1 MKKTFAVLLLA
12 GITYS
17 ATAQQSNEEPY
28 MTKSLSSE
36 SVQSATI
43 KTTGGNISVEGVDAQ
58 ARIEVYVKASNGK
71 DKNLSKAELQKR
83 LDEDYDLNVSV
94 SNHILTAIAKPKQNN
109 RNWNN
114 GLSISFKA
122 FIPRNS
128 STNLSTS
135 GGNINLSSLSGNQ
148 DFSTSGG
155 NLNITQVKGNIK
167 GRTSGGNIN
176 VSDASDMVDLGTSGG
191 NITAENTKGTI
202 KLSTSGGSLKLTSL
216 QGTIKATTSGG
227 NVTGNNIGGE
237 LAASTS
243 GGNINMSALTCSLEA
258 TTSGGNINL
267 DMTSLGKYLTV
278 SNSGGNIDIQM
289 PQDKGVTL
297 KLYADKIK
305 VSTLSNFKG
314 DIEKDRIEGTL
325 AGGGIPVTVRGNSG
339 RLNLTL
345 K

>member
-1 MKKTFAVLLLA
+1 MKKIFAVLLLA
-12 GITYS
+12 SITYA
-17 ATAQQSNEEPY
+17 ATAQQSNEEPF

-36 SVQSATI
+36 SVQSATA

-58 ARIEVYVKASNGK
+58 ARIDVYIRPGNGR
-71 DKNLSKAELQKR
+71 DKNLSKADLQKR
-83 LDEDYDLNVSV
+83 LDEDYDLTISV
-94 SNHILTAIAKPKQNN
+94 SNHVLTAIAKPKQNN
-109 RNWNN
+109 RNWNSS
-114 GLSISFKA
+114 LSISFKIY
-122 FIPRNS
+122 IPRNS

-135 GGNINLSSLSGNQ
+135 GGNISLSSLSGKQ
-148 DFSTSGG
+148 DFTTSGG

-176 VSDASDMVDLGTSGG
+176 VSDASDVVDLGTSGG
-191 NITAENTKGTI
+191 NITAENAKGNI
-202 KLSTSGGSLKLTSL
+202 KLTTSGGSLKLTSL
-216 QGTIKATTSGG
+216 EGTITATTSGG
-227 NVTGNNIGGE
+227 NVTGHNIGGE

-243 GGNINMSALTCSLEA
+243 GGNIRMSGLTCSLE
-258 TTSGGNINL
+258 TSTSGGNIDV

-325 AGGGIPVTVRGNSG
+325 GDGGIPVTVHGSSG
-339 RLNLTL
+339 KINLTL

>member
-17 ATAQQSNEEPY
+17 STAQQSNEEPF

-36 SVQSATI
+36 SVNSATA

-58 ARIEVYVKASNGK
+58 ARIEVYVKPGNSK
-71 DKNLSKAELQKR
+71 DKNLSKADLQKR

-94 SNHILTAIAKPKQNN
+94 SNHVLTAVAKSKKNN
-109 RNWNN
+109 INWNRS
-114 GLSISFKA
+114 LSISFKIY
-122 FIPRNS
+122 IPRNS

-135 GGNINLSSLSGNQ
+135 GGNINLSSLSGKQ
-148 DFSTSGG
+148 DFTTSGG
-155 NLNITQVKGNIK
+155 NLNITHVSGNVK

-176 VSDASDMVDLGTSGG
+176 VSDANDEVDLGTSGG
-191 NITAENTKGTI
+191 NITAENAKGKI
-202 KLSTSGGSLKLTSL
+202 KLTTSGGSLKLTSL

-227 NVTGNNIGGE
+227 NVTGQNIAGE

-243 GGNINMSALTCSLEA
+243 GGNIRLSALTCSLE
-258 TTSGGNINL
+258 TSTSGGNI
-267 DMTSLGKYLTV
+267 DVDITSLGKYLTV

-325 AGGGIPVTVRGNSG
+325 GDGGIPVTVHGSSG
-339 RLNLTL
+339 KINLTL